1 MKLTKKTEV
10 KRNIVWIL
18 LLCAAFLLQ
27 TTYGFMPHLGAVK
40 LLPML
45 PLLSCVC
52 MFEKVNY
59 APWYGLGV
67 GLLMDVVSPSMV
79 GYHALILLL
88 ICTFIGWVSSN
99 YLRNTLLTNLL
110 MGFVLIFL
118 SESLYWLFFLE
129 FKQTAGASGIYFSR
143 FFPAIVL
150 NSLLIIPIFF
160 MVLAINKKC
169 RNEE

>member
-1 MKLTKKTEV
+1 MKLTKKTDV

-18 LLCAAFLLQ
+18 LLSAAFLLQ
-27 TTYGFMPHLGAVK
+27 TTFGFMPHLGTIK

-52 MFEKVNY
+52 MFEKESF
-59 APWYGLGV
+59 APWYGLGA

-79 GYHALILLL
+79 GYHALIFLLL
-88 ICTFIGWVSSN
+88 CTFIGWVSTN

-110 MGFVLIFL
+110 MGSLLLFL
-118 SESLYWLFFLE
+118 SQSLYWLFFLE

-143 FFPAIVL
+143 FLPAIIL
-150 NSLLIIPIFF
+150 NSLLIIPVFF
-160 MVLAINKKC
+160 MVLAINKKY
-169 RNEE
+169 RNEA